1 MAGAEDTGDEL
12 GAVLLA
18 VADGVVVATEVD
30 CGEVVAASEVDD
42 VVVPVGCEVPRIS
55 VAERLC
61 CPRAARSGPL

>member
-18 VADGVVVATEVD
+18 VADGVVVAT
-30 CGEVVAASEVDD
+30 EVVAASEVDD